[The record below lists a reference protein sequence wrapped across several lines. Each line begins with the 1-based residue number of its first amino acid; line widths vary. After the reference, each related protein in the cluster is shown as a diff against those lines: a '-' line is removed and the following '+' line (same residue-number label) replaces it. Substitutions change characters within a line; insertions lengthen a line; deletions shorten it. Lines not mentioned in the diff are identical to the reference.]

1 MIDGHRWPD
10 GVREGFS
17 DDHHVKALAFIP
29 LASTLAWR
37 IGDNS
42 LALDLDFVN
51 LICCWNAWWC
61 LTVMLLSSFTMTV
74 IYPCLL
80 FFANCRITPET
91 PSLPR

>member
-17 DDHHVKALAFIP
+17 DDHHVKVLAFIP

-42 LALDLDFVN
+42 LALDLD
-51 LICCWNAWWC
+51 L
-61 LTVMLLSSFTMTV
+61 
-74 IYPCLL
+74 
-80 FFANCRITPET
+80 
-91 PSLPR
+91 

>member
-17 DDHHVKALAFIP
+17 DDHHVKVFAFIP

-42 LALDLDFVN
+42 LALDL
-51 LICCWNAWWC
+51 ICNS
-61 LTVMLLSSFTMTV
+61 LLLECMVVSNRDLS
-74 IYPCLL
+74 LL
-80 FFANCRITPET
+80 FYHDSYSVLVFRCQ
-91 PSLPR
+91 L